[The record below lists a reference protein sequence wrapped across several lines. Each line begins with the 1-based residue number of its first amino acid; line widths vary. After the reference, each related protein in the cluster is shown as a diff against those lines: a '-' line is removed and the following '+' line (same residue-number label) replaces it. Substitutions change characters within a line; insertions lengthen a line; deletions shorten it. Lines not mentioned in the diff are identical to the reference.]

1 MFASCTFQGAL
12 LALVAALA
20 CHASSAQPRAA
31 ERITPLLPSILAAPV
46 AVEGSDGQTHLVYE
60 LWINNFSSA
69 ESTVEKIEVLAAGG
83 VLFALEGAALA
94 SRLQPGGQGAPSAT
108 LAKSTLNFAPMHIA
122 LPAGAA
128 VPARLAHRITATVA
142 AAPPGQQQIVHSGAE
157 VAVDRRATV
166 VVGPPLAGANYI
178 AGDSCCDAVRH
189 TRATLPVNGRIRLAQ
204 RFAVDWEQLDA
215 QGRIYNGPQGDVR
228 SYAIFGQPV
237 LAVANARVASVI
249 DGLAEQTPGSYPKAI
264 PIEEADGNSVVLD
277 LGGGRYALY
286 AHLQPGSLTV
296 VAGDRVRR
304 GQVLGKVGNT
314 GNSVAPHLHFH
325 VMDGPSPLDANGLP
339 YRIDRFEVTGHA
351 ASTAAF
357 DEAEAKGTPLAM
369 TAVTPPLRVQRRL
382 PMDLSI
388 VSFPR

>member
-1 MFASCTFQGAL
+1 
-12 LALVAALA
+12 
-20 CHASSAQPRAA
+20 
-31 ERITPLLPSILAAPV
+31 
-46 AVEGSDGQTHLVYE
+46 
-60 LWINNFSSA
+60 
-69 ESTVEKIEVLAAGG
+69 
-83 VLFALEGAALA
+83 
-94 SRLQPGGQGAPSAT
+94 
-108 LAKSTLNFAPMHIA
+108 
-122 LPAGAA
+122 
-128 VPARLAHRITATVA
+128 
-142 AAPPGQQQIVHSGAE
+142 
-157 VAVDRRATV
+157 
-166 VVGPPLAGANYI
+166 
-178 AGDSCCDAVRH
+178 
-189 TRATLPVNGRIRLAQ
+189 
-204 RFAVDWEQLDA
+204 
-215 QGRIYNGPQGDVR
+215 
-228 SYAIFGQPV
+228 
-237 LAVANARVASVI
+237 
-249 DGLAEQTPGSYPKAI
+249 
-264 PIEEADGNSVVLD
+264 VVLD

-369 TAVTPPLRVQRRL
+369 TAATPPLRVQRRL